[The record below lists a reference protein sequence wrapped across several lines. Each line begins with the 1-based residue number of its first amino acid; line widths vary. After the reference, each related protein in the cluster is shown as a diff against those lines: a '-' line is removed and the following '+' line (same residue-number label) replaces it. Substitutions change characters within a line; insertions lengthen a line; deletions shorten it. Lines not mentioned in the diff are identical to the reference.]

1 MDSWRGCPIPELRPQ
16 TKTPDTK
23 TKSAT
28 NAELAHEES
37 LRYFLE
43 NSELGVLDKDQMGV
57 ISLVKACQTLDLK
70 LPATTLF
77 FESIRMLSSGEDG
90 KARVQCK
97 EIITAGAFPMS
108 LLFGE
113 QKTGILE
120 AIKGFFG
127 RKQDP
132 PPQQGMR

>member
-1 MDSWRGCPIPELRPQ
+1 MVEIRPQ

-23 TKSAT
+23 TKSVT

-57 ISLVKACQTLDLK
+57 ISLVKACQELEIK
-70 LPATTLF
+70 LPATSLF
-77 FESIRMLSSGEDG
+77 FESVRQLSSGEDG

-120 AIKGFFG
+120 TLKGFFS
-127 RKQDP
+127 KKSDT
-132 PPQQGMR
+132 PPQAGMR

>member
-1 MDSWRGCPIPELRPQ
+1 MALRPES
-16 TKTPDTK
+16 TTPDTK
-23 TKSAT
+23 SKVVT

-77 FESIRMLSSGEDG
+77 FESI
-90 KARVQCK
+90 
-97 EIITAGAFPMS
+97 P
-108 LLFGE
+108 
-113 QKTGILE
+113 
-120 AIKGFFG
+120 
-127 RKQDP
+127 
-132 PPQQGMR
+132 

>member
-1 MDSWRGCPIPELRPQ
+1 MVEIRPP
-16 TKTPDTK
+16 TKAPDTK
-23 TKSAT
+23 SKSVT

-77 FESIRMLSSGEDG
+77 FESIRILSSGEDG

-97 EIITAGAFPMS
+97 EIITAGSFPMS

-113 QKTGILE
+113 QKTGIFETL
-120 AIKGFFG
+120 KGLFS
-127 RKQDP
+127 RKSDP

>member
-1 MDSWRGCPIPELRPQ
+1 MVEIRPQ

-23 TKSAT
+23 TKSVT

-57 ISLVKACQTLDLK
+57 ISLVKACQKLDMK
-70 LPATTLF
+70 LPATSLF
-77 FESIRMLSSGEDG
+77 FESVRQLSSGEDG

-120 AIKGFFG
+120 TLKGFFS
-127 RKQDP
+127 KKSDT
-132 PPQQGMR
+132 PPQAGMR

>member
-1 MDSWRGCPIPELRPQ
+1 MVELRPA

-23 TKSAT
+23 SKSVT

-57 ISLVKACQTLDLK
+57 ISLVKSAQKLGLQ
-70 LPATTLF
+70 LPATDCF
-77 FESIRMLSSGEDG
+77 FESIRQLSSGEDG

-113 QKTGILE
+113 QKPGFIE
-120 AIKGFFG
+120 MIKGFFG
-127 RKQDP
+127 KKTDT

>member
-1 MDSWRGCPIPELRPQ
+1 MVELRPE

-23 TKSAT
+23 SKLAV
-28 NAELAHEES
+28 NADMAHEES

-43 NSELGVLDKDQMGV
+43 NSELGVLDKEQMGV
-57 ISLVKACQTLDLK
+57 ISLIDAVHKINLD
-70 LPATTLF
+70 LPATAQF

-97 EIITAGAFPMS
+97 EIITAGSFPMS

-113 QKTGILE
+113 QKTGIFETL
-120 AIKGFFG
+120 KGLFS
-127 RKQDP
+127 RKSDP

>member
-1 MDSWRGCPIPELRPQ
+1 MAQNEIRPEVKAPN
-16 TKTPDTK
+16 TSNKGI
-23 TKSAT
+23 S
-28 NAELAHEES
+28 NADMAHEES

-57 ISLVKACQTLDLK
+57 ISLVKSCQHLDLK
-70 LPATTLF
+70 LPATSAF

-97 EIITAGAFPMS
+97 EIITAGSFPMS

-113 QKTGILE
+113 QKSGLLDMV
-120 AIKGFFG
+120 KGFFG
-127 RKQDP
+127 KKTDP